1 MKTSLFWKKIKEI
14 NFILKNDL
22 TECFNFELK
31 CQIYFFNQCYSI
43 IHLAWKHI
51 AYWQTQ
57 SVSNRIGWN
66 WNRSRLKITKRSISA
81 LVTNLW

>member
-31 CQIYFFNQCYSI
+31 CQS
-43 IHLAWKHI
+43 L
-51 AYWQTQ
+51 
-57 SVSNRIGWN
+57 
-66 WNRSRLKITKRSISA
+66 LKCK
-81 LVTNLW
+81 L